1 MVMHDDTC
9 IGRRSVNNIKCVV
22 HDDLRWKNQ
31 TTRYI
36 LPRHWLYEWFSQFHG
51 TYLFLSQSPSI
62 VMMTLVLSWF
72 CIQLWHWRFW
82 SAYYLHCRLQNI
94 QVIFLLLGIAM
105 GLFAIVLLLFGF
117 MSTGVTR
124 EYICEGTKCVRSG
137 VSCAV
142 LVSSCG
148 SQYTSHSRRKLV
160 VIVARLLVLILGL
173 NRLRGWHYSAE
184 CK

>member
-1 MVMHDDTC
+1 
-9 IGRRSVNNIKCVV
+9 
-22 HDDLRWKNQ
+22 
-31 TTRYI
+31 
-36 LPRHWLYEWFSQFHG
+36 
-51 TYLFLSQSPSI
+51 
-62 VMMTLVLSWF
+62 
-72 CIQLWHWRFW
+72 
-82 SAYYLHCRLQNI
+82 
-94 QVIFLLLGIAM
+94 M

-173 NRLRGWHYSAE
+173 NRLRGWHYSAD
-184 CK
+184 KARGTKSVKK